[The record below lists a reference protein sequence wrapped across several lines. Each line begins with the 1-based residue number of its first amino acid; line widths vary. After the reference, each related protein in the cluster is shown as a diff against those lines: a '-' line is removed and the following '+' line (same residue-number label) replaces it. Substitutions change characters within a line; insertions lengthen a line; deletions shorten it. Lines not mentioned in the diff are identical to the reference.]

1 MNLNHKSRLIW
12 ASIIVA
18 WIFDLLFWKQAPG
31 ISYLIMVVLVIAAG
45 LILAF
50 GEKLPPAKGTWLL
63 APVILFFAGMTFFR
77 SEPFSMFIGMSFSSA
92 FLALA
97 AVTFLG
103 GQWWNYS
110 FSDYIVK
117 FFHLAISTLSRFMM
131 FLSQKS
137 PSESDLPG
145 EPAPTKKTAPT
156 WAIVRGLVIA
166 LPIVLV
172 LAVLLGSADPIFNE
186 KLQAIL
192 KIFNIERLGEYLFRL
207 FYILVLAYLLAGA
220 YLNAFT
226 QSRDEKLLGIEKP
239 WMAPFLG
246 WVEAIIIL
254 AAIDALFAVFV
265 GIQFK
270 YFFGGQVNI
279 HLDGYTYAEY
289 ARKGFFELIAVAVIS
304 LLILQVLSSIT
315 RRLLKKEGSAFSGL
329 SVGLV
334 VLVVIILVSAF
345 QRLQLYESAY
355 GFSRIRIY
363 SHILMI
369 WLGVLLVAT
378 VLIEILRRQR
388 LFPLAIV
395 VSLIGFGATITL
407 INVDQ
412 FIVRENIARSQAGQ
426 ELDVAYLVSLSD
438 DAVPYLAQEYKT
450 TQAGQQLHA
459 QLGTVLACKLDT
471 QQTDDTNHLAAGRK
485 SFWGSYQWSS
495 ANARTALDGLAS
507 ELTAAFPLHKEEA
520 YLRYT
525 IVDGIKY
532 SCESDTMH

>member
-1 MNLNHKSRLIW
+1 
-12 ASIIVA
+12 
-18 WIFDLLFWKQAPG
+18 
-31 ISYLIMVVLVIAAG
+31 
-45 LILAF
+45 
-50 GEKLPPAKGTWLL
+50 
-63 APVILFFAGMTFFR
+63 
-77 SEPFSMFIGMSFSSA
+77 MFIGMAFSSA
-92 FLALA
+92 FLAVA

-117 FFHLAISTLSRFMM
+117 FFHLVLSTLSRFMM

-137 PSESDLPG
+137 PSESDLNG
-145 EPAPTKKTAPT
+145 EPAPTKKPAPT

-172 LAVLLGSADPIFNE
+172 LAVLLGSADPIFNQ

-226 QSRDEKLLGIEKP
+226 QSRDEKLLGTEKP

-254 AAIDALFAVFV
+254 GAIDALFAVFV

-315 RRLLKKEGSAFSGL
+315 RRLQKKEGLAFSGL

-426 ELDVAYLVSLSD
+426 ELDVPYLVSLSD
-438 DAVPYLAQEYKT
+438 DAVPYLVQEYKT
-450 TQAGQQLHA
+450 TQAGQQLHD

-471 QQTDDTNHLAAGRK
+471 QQTDDKNKEAAGRK
-485 SFWGSYQWSS
+485 SFWGSYELPVE
-495 ANARTALDGLAS
+495 NARTILNGLSTDLYAEFLIRSDDRGLRSVDKNGTTYYCDGG
-507 ELTAAFPLHKEEA
+507 P
-520 YLRYT
+520 
-525 IVDGIKY
+525 
-532 SCESDTMH
+532 MN